1 MSGIATNLG
10 LSLTKATTVMRVGSE
25 ATKRGV
31 GVIGA
36 GPGVWALHAPTLA
49 AFSDSF
55 RVVHVADAGG
65 GRAAAI
71 ADRVGARSSGTA
83 EELLADPEVDVVA
96 ICTPPASHAELILAA
111 VAAGKRA
118 IFCEKPL
125 ATSVDELEPVLAA
138 CADAGVAL
146 VVGTN
151 HLFDPAWDRVKQH
164 LDRTG
169 ARILSVSA
177 VLSLAPNDRYHALV
191 ADPVPAAA
199 PPHRPPIDPADPGMA
214 AAVVRQLMIGLAIH
228 DLPLVRDLLP
238 DIDRVV
244 SARAL
249 APIGYDVAVSAG
261 EAFARLSAVM
271 LPSGADTLW
280 RFTIVTT
287 HDRIEIDFP
296 PPFLHAGSALV
307 HVRDEEGRV
316 TRFPPAA
323 ADGYQ
328 EEWRALAEVLDG
340 MRPMEYEPLE
350 ADARFAIAL
359 ADAAAD
365 AVREGGPR

>member
-1 MSGIATNLG
+1 M
-10 LSLTKATTVMRVGSE
+10 GSE

-49 AFSDSF
+49 ALSDSF
-55 RVVHVADAGG
+55 RVVHIADAGG

-199 PPHRPPIDPADPGMA
+199 PPHRPPIDPADPGM
-214 AAVVRQLMIGLAIH
+214 
-228 DLPLVRDLLP
+228 
-238 DIDRVV
+238 
-244 SARAL
+244 
-249 APIGYDVAVSAG
+249 
-261 EAFARLSAVM
+261 
-271 LPSGADTLW
+271 
-280 RFTIVTT
+280 
-287 HDRIEIDFP
+287 
-296 PPFLHAGSALV
+296 
-307 HVRDEEGRV
+307 
-316 TRFPPAA
+316 
-323 ADGYQ
+323 
-328 EEWRALAEVLDG
+328 
-340 MRPMEYEPLE
+340 
-350 ADARFAIAL
+350 
-359 ADAAAD
+359 
-365 AVREGGPR
+365 